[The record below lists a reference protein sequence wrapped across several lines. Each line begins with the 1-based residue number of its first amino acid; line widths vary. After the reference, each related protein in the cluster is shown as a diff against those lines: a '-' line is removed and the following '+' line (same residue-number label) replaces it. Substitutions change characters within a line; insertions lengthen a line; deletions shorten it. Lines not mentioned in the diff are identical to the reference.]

1 MDIRIQPICLKNKN
15 KMKRKSKIIIGL
27 MLLSIGVWSQSTFN
41 IRTSFN
47 RPVPSVL
54 SSILVEDTCYYISGL
69 TIDTIPPYRLGSL
82 FGKLDLAG
90 ELLDLRIQTDSNTTT
105 QLWRNTLTKTG
116 DGDFTVT
123 GSFTDALSTASLLLK
138 LNTEGDTVFRKIYR
152 SPNYPLNSFIVLLS
166 SLKTGDEGYLLL
178 NNISGAS
185 NNTNIYLIKTDSIGN
200 KEWEQVYGGPALSE
214 SSGSIIEVGNNKY
227 IIGGVEHNINLVGSN
242 YKSRTYLFQIDNIGN
257 VEWEYKSPEGVLQ
270 YNANDILQSPDGG
283 LVIASTKGIEQT
295 SGPNSYFETTHYIYK
310 IDANQEFEWGVDIR
324 DTFPSSENMF
334 SKLIAPADGS
344 GYIAAG
350 TIFEFTGGG
359 GYNINGILTKISTT
373 GDSLWTRYYSHV
385 DSPADNHIFYDVE
398 ETPDGGFVMV
408 GQATDNMTTG
418 ELPLQQAWIVKV
430 DQHGCLVPG
439 CHLIDDVES
448 PQIDV
453 QISLYPNPTRDYL
466 NIFYYH
472 PNHRGKVTYQIVDIQ
487 GRVLRSFERSRN
499 NITHMISLG
508 DLVSGQYFLR
518 LENEEGKVVTRTFV
532 KE

>member
-1 MDIRIQPICLKNKN
+1 MKKIALLMFVLSTQLLLSQTTYNKRMHMGFPHSILTGIIVTDSCFYVSGVIGDSIYPYRTGNIFAKMSHEGEVIYAKKLTDSLKTYETWNNSFKKSIDGNFITGGYGTDNGGRVFLLKHTDTGDTLFIRNYRNPSYPFEQFITYQGVVENIDTTYVLANIIFNSGTGSNQTYVLKVNKTGEIEWD
-15 KMKRKSKIIIGL
+15 KRYYVGDLNSGGVKIIKEGDGYLIGGWISNTNIVSNNFDSQTW
-27 MLLSIGVWSQSTFN
+27 LLKIDSIGEIEW
-41 IRTSFN
+41 
-47 RPVPSVL
+47 
-54 SSILVEDTCYYISGL
+54 D
-69 TIDTIPPYRLGSL
+69 
-82 FGKLDLAG
+82 
-90 ELLDLRIQTDSNTTT
+90 
-105 QLWRNTLTKTG
+105 
-116 DGDFTVT
+116 
-123 GSFTDALSTASLLLK
+123 
-138 LNTEGDTVFRKIYR
+138 YR
-152 SPNYPLNSFIVLLS
+152 SPE
-166 SLKTGDEGYLLL
+166 DE
-178 NNISGAS
+178 
-185 NNTNIYLIKTDSIGN
+185 
-200 KEWEQVYGGPALSE
+200 
-214 SSGSIIEVGNNKY
+214 
-227 IIGGVEHNINLVGSN
+227 
-242 YKSRTYLFQIDNIGN
+242 
-257 VEWEYKSPEGVLQ
+257 LQ
-270 YNANDILQSPDGG
+270 GLAWDILQSPDGG
-283 LVIASTKGIEQT
+283 LVIASTKGIEQG
-295 SGPNSYFETTHYIYK
+295 SGANAQLRWHIYVYK
-310 IDANQEFEWGVDIR
+310 INEDREFEWGVDIR
-324 DTFPSSENMF
+324 DIIPSENYLT
-334 SKLIAPADGS
+334 KLIALSDGS
-344 GYIAAG
+344 AYVATG
-350 TIFEFTGGG
+350 TIFEDTPDF

>member
-1 MDIRIQPICLKNKN
+1 MR
-15 KMKRKSKIIIGL
+15 RKSKIIIGL
-27 MLLSIGVWSQSTFN
+27 MLLSIGVWSQSTYNHRLDFD
-41 IRTSFN
+41 
-47 RPVPSVL
+47 RPVPTVL
-54 SSILVEDTCYYISGL
+54 TSIEVNDSCYYVCGITNDSL
-69 TIDTIPPYRLGSL
+69 APYQLGSL
-82 FGKLDLAG
+82 FAKISFEGSIEYYRTL
-90 ELLDLRIQTDSNTTT
+90 TDSITYYGT
-105 QLWRNTLTKTG
+105 WRNTLSPTIDGNFIVTGISSNPASALLIKYTPLGDTIFTRKYTSPNAPWSNFISNQKALLTTNEEILLLSNITNIGGTG
-116 DGDFTVT
+116 DMHIVKAAST
-123 GSFTDALSTASLLLK
+123 GLEL
-138 LNTEGDTVFRKIYR
+138 
-152 SPNYPLNSFIVLLS
+152 
-166 SLKTGDEGYLLL
+166 
-178 NNISGAS
+178 
-185 NNTNIYLIKTDSIGN
+185 
-200 KEWEQVYGGPALSE
+200 WEQVYGGPALSE
-214 SSGSIIEVGNNKY
+214 SSGSIIEIGNNKY

-310 IDANQEFEWGVDIR
+310 IDENQEFEWGVDIR

-453 QISLYPNPTRDYL
+453 QISLYPSPTRDYL

-518 LENEEGKVVTRTFV
+518 LENEEGKVVTRAFV